1 MNFFMKLKLPSEQIL
16 HGVKIVSMTA
26 VTHFENSLWNFV
38 DKADSTNHKHY
49 KSKTMIDCIDV
60 ARMTFVTNSLFIPF
74 TDIYATKYGVIG
86 VDQENKPFFNNSNA
100 SYINNKNVTQFRQR
114 LSEENSENISKLFFI
129 PLHPERM
136 NVCYN
141 VNNNKMYNN

>member
-1 MNFFMKLKLPSEQIL
+1 VLIKK
-16 HGVKIVSMTA
+16 
-26 VTHFENSLWNFV
+26 
-38 DKADSTNHKHY
+38 TN
-49 KSKTMIDCIDV
+49 
-60 ARMTFVTNSLFIPF
+60 
-74 TDIYATKYGVIG
+74 
-86 VDQENKPFFNNSNA
+86 PFFNNSNA